1 MARPLRIEY
10 PGAFYHVT
18 SRGNEQKDVF
28 KSQKDRER
36 FLSYVESAVVRYG
49 AVVHTWCLMSN
60 HYHLLLETP
69 SGNLSQIMRHI
80 NGAYTTYFNVK
91 RKRAGHLFQGRYQ
104 AILVEADAYAVELS
118 RYMHLNPVR
127 AGMVAKPEHYQWSS
141 YQSYIGQCTTPEWL
155 KTDFILG
162 YFGRQASD
170 ANNSYRRFVEDLL
183 DSEYESPLTAT
194 VASTVLGRSAFV
206 REVSERHL
214 GEKRAERS
222 MPAVKALALRPS
234 MDEIIMK
241 IKAELGDRA
250 ELLRNVSL
258 YCCQKYSGAK
268 LKDIGERF
276 GISDAAVSQASPRL
290 ALKAEPDQ
298 QLREMLDRAET
309 LLRNVQR

>member
-28 KSQKDRER
+28 KSHKDREK

-69 SGNLSQIMRHI
+69 WGNLSQIMRHI

-91 RKRAGHLFQGRYQ
+91 RKRAGHLFQGRYK

-141 YQSYIGQCTTPEWL
+141 YRSYIGHSTTPAWL

-162 YFGRQASD
+162 YFGRKAPD
-170 ANNSYRRFVEDLL
+170 AQNTYRRFVEDLL
-183 DSEYESPLTAT
+183 DSEYESPLQAT

-206 REVSERHL
+206 RDVAERHL

-222 MPAVKALALRPS
+222 MPAVKVLALRPS
-234 MDEIIMK
+234 MDDIIMQ

-250 ELLRNVSL
+250 ELLRNVSI

-276 GISDAAVSQASPRL
+276 GISDAAVSQASRRL
-290 ALKAEPDQ
+290 ALKAETDP
-298 QLREMLDRAET
+298 QLKEMLDRVET
-309 LLRNVQR
+309 LLRDVKR

>member
-28 KSQKDRER
+28 KSQKDREK

-49 AVVHTWCLMSN
+49 AVVHTWCLMRN

-118 RYMHLNPVR
+118 RSMHLNPVR

-141 YQSYIGQCTTPEWL
+141 SRSSIGQCTTPEWL

-162 YFGRQASD
+162 YFGRKAPD
-170 ANNSYRRFVEDLL
+170 AKNRYRRFVEDLL
-183 DSEYESPLTAT
+183 DSKYESPLKAT
-194 VASTVLGRSAFV
+194 VASTV
-206 REVSERHL
+206 
-214 GEKRAERS
+214 
-222 MPAVKALALRPS
+222 
-234 MDEIIMK
+234 
-241 IKAELGDRA
+241 
-250 ELLRNVSL
+250 
-258 YCCQKYSGAK
+258 
-268 LKDIGERF
+268 
-276 GISDAAVSQASPRL
+276 
-290 ALKAEPDQ
+290 
-298 QLREMLDRAET
+298 
-309 LLRNVQR
+309 